1 MVWCGCD
8 SEEVWISGGFGEGFG
23 GLGNAEERVWGVG
36 CWGVC
41 EWEGSS
47 NQTRVW
53 VASPLGLVAA
63 RGFVHLDC
71 GNPVSNAR
79 EEYSGGST
87 IGDFQSYGVNWWQ
100 VGAGI

>member
-1 MVWCGCD
+1 MVLCC
-8 SEEVWISGGFGEGFG
+8 V
-23 GLGNAEERVWGVG
+23 
-36 CWGVC
+36 VC

-47 NQTRVW
+47 NQTTVW
-53 VASPLGLVAA
+53 VVSPPGLAAA
-63 RGFVHLDC
+63 RGFMQLDC

-79 EEYSGGST
+79 EEYSGGPT